1 MSSNKLAGLGEWST
15 DRDGR
20 DNLIELYSTLKA
32 EIILIVDVVAVSRLK
47 WFSSVFQLSGIG
59 WS

>member
-32 EIILIVDVVAVSRLK
+32 EIILIVDVSRLK

>member
-32 EIILIVDVVAVSRLK
+32 EIILIVDVVAVSRL
-47 WFSSVFQLSGIG
+47 
-59 WS
+59 